1 MNKNLSRSWFVAIT
15 LVAGFALASCGGGGS
30 NLTPALTPL
39 EQALADRDAAQTA
52 LEVAEQRATDAE
64 AATMAAE
71 TARMAAE
78 EAASAAETAKMAAD
92 TARMTAEQ
100 RATDAEAAKMTAE
113 DARDTAV
120 RLRMEAET
128 AAMNSAS
135 DAANKLLAA
144 QEAEQRA
151 MMAESERMMAES
163 ERDAANMRAEA
174 AESERMMAESE
185 RDEANMRAEAA
196 ESERMMA
203 VSERDAAVV
212 TARYTEA
219 KNNSDQAKAAYVAAM
234 ATYGRINANV
244 DEANKL
250 VNLAG
255 AAQKAANAA
264 KSVAADGTDAQQAEA
279 ANAVTAA
286 NAAVSAANAEH
297 AEAVMTAA
305 ASPYDK
311 AIRTPATTPA
321 ISATAARTGDDVTVK
336 VLTDVAEGDASDAGN
351 GWYRAD
357 VENEDDSAETAT
369 VYTNIENTR
378 MLFSAVHTS
387 DTDSISGA
395 TDGVLTLATSGNG
408 ALAGLNKFAS
418 SDDFPHSPDGELTI
432 TYDDAT
438 DSEHK
443 RTFSGSFDKVPG
455 DFSCD
460 GATCTIT
467 ADADGAITEL
477 VGMWTFIPDYLGEDN
492 ESMAGDDEEQV
503 ASRKDDLT
511 EPMVEVVDVDHL
523 VFGWWTKVDEDDG
536 SVAFRT
542 FSDGTEAYNV
552 ADIDALEGTATYEGP
567 AAGRYAVKTFT
578 GNAKINSIR
587 TGEFTATAELTAT
600 FGGEDVAASQQ
611 DQISGRIHTFMDE
624 NDNQLPGELALGTH
638 EDLDDLTT
646 GDSSFGGD
654 VTGGVGGSPAAGA
667 WSGQFFG
674 NPPADPTDDV
684 DMSDDYPNSV
694 AGKFDASSSH
704 GSVAGAFGATR

>member
-15 LVAGFALASCGGGGS
+15 LVAGFALASCGGGGGGGS
-30 NLTPALTPL
+30 NLTPPLTPL

-52 LEVAEQRATDAE
+52 LEVAE
-64 AATMAAE
+64 AATMVAE

-78 EAASAAETAKMAAD
+78 EAASAAETAKMAA
-92 TARMTAEQ
+92 
-100 RATDAEAAKMTAE
+100 E
-113 DARDTAV
+113 DARDTAD

-151 MMAESERMMAES
+151 SAAEAAKMTAES

-174 AESERMMAESE
+174 AESG
-185 RDEANMRAEAA
+185 
-196 ESERMMA
+196 
-203 VSERDAAVV
+203 RDAAVV
-212 TARYTEA
+212 TALYTEA

-297 AEAVMTAA
+297 AEAVMTAD

-321 ISATAARTGDDVTVK
+321 ISATAARTGDDVTVE
-336 VLTDVAEGDASDAGN
+336 VFTDGAEGDASDAGN

-369 VYTNIENTR
+369 VYTNIENTI
-378 MLFSAVHTS
+378 MLFSVVHTS
-387 DTDSISGA
+387 A
-395 TDGVLTLATSGNG
+395 TDGVLTLATSGND
-408 ALAGLNKFAS
+408 ALVALNKFAS

-460 GATCTIT
+460 GAGTTCTIT
-467 ADADGAITEL
+467 ANADGAITEL

-492 ESMAGDDEEQV
+492 ESMAGDGVDQV

-523 VFGWWTKVDEDDG
+523 VFGWWTKVDEDDD

-542 FSDGTEAYNV
+542 FSDGRQAYNV
-552 ADIDALEGTATYEGP
+552 DIIDGLEGTATYEGP

-600 FGGEDVAASQQ
+600 FGGNDVAVSQQ

-624 NDNQLPGELALGTH
+624 NDDQLLGELALGTGN
-638 EDLDDLTT
+638 LVV
-646 GDSSFGGD
+646 SSTSFDGD
-654 VTGGVGGSPAAGA
+654 VTGGVGGSPATGS

-674 NPPADPTDDV
+674 NPLADMDV
-684 DMSDDYPNSV
+684 SDVSDVSDDYPNSV
-694 AGKFDASSSH
+694 AGEFDASSSH

>member
-15 LVAGFALASCGGGGS
+15 LVAGFALASCGGGGGGDS
-30 NLTPALTPL
+30 NLMPSLTPL

-52 LEVAEQRATDAE
+52 LEVAEQRASDAE
-64 AATMAAE
+64 AARMAAE

-78 EAASAAETAKMAAD
+78 EAASAAETAKMAA
-92 TARMTAEQ
+92 
-100 RATDAEAAKMTAE
+100 E
-113 DARDTAV
+113 DARDTAD

-135 DAANKLLAA
+135 DAANKMLAA

-151 MMAESERMMAES
+151 IDAEADKMTAES

-174 AESERMMAESE
+174 AESER
-185 RDEANMRAEAA
+185 
-196 ESERMMA
+196 
-203 VSERDAAVV
+203 DAAVV

-219 KNNSDQAKAAYVAAM
+219 KNDSDQAKAAYVAAM
-234 ATYGRINANV
+234 ATYGRIDANV

-264 KSVAADGTDAQQAEA
+264 KSVAADGTDAQQTEA

-297 AEAVMTAA
+297 AEAVMTEAA
-305 ASPYDK
+305 LPYDK
-311 AIRTPATTPA
+311 AIRTPATTPV
-321 ISATAARTGDDVTVK
+321 ISAMAARTGDDVTVE
-336 VLTDVAEGDASDAGN
+336 VTEDVAEGDASDAGN

-369 VYTNIENTR
+369 VYTNIENTM
-378 MLFSAVHTS
+378 MLFSVVNTA
-387 DTDSISGA
+387 DRDSIDSVA
-395 TDGVLTLATSGNG
+395 DTGVLTLESDGITADGLDDLNDLAKSG
-408 ALAGLNKFAS
+408 
-418 SDDFPHSPDGELTI
+418 DFPHSPDGELTI

-438 DSEHK
+438 DSEHE

-460 GATCTIT
+460 GETCTIT
-467 ADADGAITEL
+467 ADADGDITGL
-477 VGMWTFIPDYLGEDN
+477 VGTWTFIPDYLGEDN
-492 ESMAGDDEEQV
+492 ESMAGEGETEV

-523 VFGWWTKVDEDDG
+523 VFGWWTKVDEDDD

-542 FSDGTEAYNV
+542 FSDGTQTYDGVNIG
-552 ADIDALEGTATYEGP
+552 DLEGTATYEGP

-587 TGEFTATAELTAT
+587 TGEFTATAELMAT
-600 FGGEDVAASQQ
+600 FGGDDVAVSQQ
-611 DQISGRIHTFMDE
+611 NQISGRIHTFMDE
-624 NDNQLPGELALGTH
+624 NDDQLLGELALGTG
-638 EDLDDLTT
+638 DLDNLGNST
-646 GDSSFGGD
+646 SFDGD
-654 VTGGVGGSPAAGA
+654 VTGGVGGSPATGS

-674 NPPADPTDDV
+674 EPPADPTDNVVDV
-684 DMSDDYPNSV
+684 SDDYPNSV
-694 AGKFDASSSH
+694 AGEFDASSSH
-704 GSVAGAFGATR
+704 GSVCGRVRGDKIGLGTR

>member
-30 NLTPALTPL
+30 KLTTLTPL
-39 EQALADRDAAQTA
+39 EQALADRDAALTA
-52 LEVAEQRATDAE
+52 LEAAEQRATDAE
-64 AATMAAE
+64 AA
-71 TARMAAE
+71 RMMAE

-100 RATDAEAAKMTAE
+100 SATDAETAKMMAE
-113 DARDTAV
+113 DARDTAD

-128 AAMNSAS
+128 AAMNSAM
-135 DAANKLLAA
+135 DAADKLLAA
-144 QEAEQRA
+144 EEAENRA
-151 MMAESERMMAES
+151 MMAESDQMMAES
-163 ERDAANMRAEA
+163 ERDEANMRAAA

-185 RDEANMRAEAA
+185 RDEANMRAAAA

-203 VSERDAAVV
+203 ESERDAAMA
-212 TARYTEA
+212 TARYTVA
-219 KNNSDQAKAAYVAAM
+219 KNNSDKAKAAYVAAM
-234 ATYGRINANV
+234 AAYGRIDANV
-244 DEANKL
+244 DEAEKL
-250 VNLAG
+250 VELAG
-255 AAQKAANAA
+255 AAREAANTA
-264 KSVAADGTDAQQAEA
+264 KSEAAYGTNAQQAEA

-311 AIRTPATTPA
+311 AIRTPATTPE
-321 ISATAARTGDDVTVK
+321 ISAMAARTGDDVTVE
-336 VLTDVAEGDASDAGN
+336 VLTGVAEGDASDAGN

-369 VYTNIENTR
+369 VYTNIENTM

-387 DTDSISGA
+387 GTDSISGA

-460 GATCTIT
+460 GTTCTIT

-477 VGMWTFIPDYLGEDN
+477 EGTWTFIPDYLGEDN
-492 ESMAGDDEEQV
+492 ESMAGDNEGQV

-552 ADIDALEGTATYEGP
+552 DDIDDLEGTATYEGP

-600 FGGEDVAASQQ
+600 FGGDDVAVSQQ

-624 NDNQLPGELALGTH
+624 NDNQLLGELALGMVG
-638 EDLDDLTT
+638 ELENLTT
-646 GDSSFGGD
+646 SDNSFDGV
-654 VTGGVGGSPAAGA
+654 VTGGVGGSPATGS

-684 DMSDDYPNSV
+684 NMADDYPNSV
-694 AGKFDASSSH
+694 AGEFDASSSH

>member
-1 MNKNLSRSWFVAIT
+1 
-15 LVAGFALASCGGGGS
+15 
-30 NLTPALTPL
+30 
-39 EQALADRDAAQTA
+39 
-52 LEVAEQRATDAE
+52 
-64 AATMAAE
+64 
-71 TARMAAE
+71 
-78 EAASAAETAKMAAD
+78 
-92 TARMTAEQ
+92 
-100 RATDAEAAKMTAE
+100 
-113 DARDTAV
+113 
-120 RLRMEAET
+120 
-128 AAMNSAS
+128 
-135 DAANKLLAA
+135 
-144 QEAEQRA
+144 
-151 MMAESERMMAES
+151 
-163 ERDAANMRAEA
+163 
-174 AESERMMAESE
+174 
-185 RDEANMRAEAA
+185 
-196 ESERMMA
+196 
-203 VSERDAAVV
+203 
-212 TARYTEA
+212 
-219 KNNSDQAKAAYVAAM
+219 M
-234 ATYGRINANV
+234 ATYGRIDANV

-264 KSVAADGTDAQQAEA
+264 KSVAADGTDAQQTEA

-297 AEAVMTAA
+297 AEAVMTEAA
-305 ASPYDK
+305 LPYDK
-311 AIRTPATTPA
+311 AIRTPATTPV
-321 ISATAARTGDDVTVK
+321 ISAMAARTGDDVTVE
-336 VLTDVAEGDASDAGN
+336 VTDVAEGDASDAGN

-369 VYTNIENTR
+369 VYTNIENTM

-387 DTDSISGA
+387 DTASISVT
-395 TDGVLTLATSGNG
+395 TDGVLTLETSGNA
-408 ALAGLNKFAS
+408 ALVALNKFAS
-418 SDDFPHSPDGELTI
+418 SDDFPHSPDGDLTI

-460 GATCTIT
+460 GGTCTIT

-492 ESMAGDDEEQV
+492 ESMAGDLEDQV

-523 VFGWWTKVDEDDG
+523 VFGWWTKVDEDDD

-542 FSDGTEAYNV
+542 FSDGTQAYDV
-552 ADIDALEGTATYEGP
+552 TDIGDLEGTATYEGP

-587 TGEFTATAELTAT
+587 TGEFTATAELMAT
-600 FGGEDVAASQQ
+600 FGGNDVAVSQQ

-624 NDNQLPGELALGTH
+624 NDDQLLGELALGTG
-638 EDLDDLTT
+638 DLANLDVN
-646 GDSSFGGD
+646 SPSFVGD
-654 VTGGVGGSPAAGA
+654 VTGGVGGSPATGS

-674 NPPADPTDDV
+674 EPPA

-694 AGKFDASSSH
+694 AGEFDASSSH
-704 GSVAGAFGATR
+704 GSVAGAFGATKVEE